1 MQTRM
6 PKLEQTPSFRFALIL
21 VVAAVAVGCRAPAKV
36 EPPLVFAAASTSDAL
51 TEIGKQF
58 ESERKTPVAFSFG
71 ASRDLA
77 RQVRSGAPADVLVS
91 ADAETVDALEKDG
104 LVAGADKHVLMSN
117 TLVVIVPK
125 DAPAGIR
132 APPDLKEVTHLAIGD
147 PATVPAGTY
156 ASKWLKNAGLWE
168 AVQDRLVPSLDV
180 RAALAAVEAGRAEAG
195 IVYRTDAA
203 SSQKVRVAFDVPAD
217 SAPAIAYVA
226 ARLKA
231 STNSAAGPFFEYLYG
246 QTARAIFLR
255 HGFALP

>member
-1 MQTRM
+1 MQARM
-6 PKLEQTPSFRFALIL
+6 TKFERMRALQSLLFL
-21 VVAAVAVGCRAPAKV
+21 VLAMVLGCRASGPA
-36 EPPLVFAAASTSDAL
+36 EPPLVFAAASTSEAL
-51 TEIGKQF
+51 TEIARQF
-58 ESERKTPVAFSFG
+58 EAERKTPVTFSFG

-104 LVAGADKHVLMSN
+104 LVRTGDRRVLMSN
-117 TLVVIVPK
+117 SLVVIVPK
-125 DAPAGIR
+125 DAPPDVR
-132 APPDLKEVTHLAIGD
+132 APADLKGVPHLAIGD
-147 PATVPAGTY
+147 PATVPAGSY
-156 ASKWLKNAGLWE
+156 AAKWLKTAGLWD

-203 SSQKVRVAFDVPAD
+203 ISSKVRVAFDVPAE
-217 SAPAIAYVA
+217 SAPAISYVA

-231 STNSAAGPFFEYLYG
+231 STNATAAPFFEYLFS
-246 QTARAIFLR
+246 QNARAIFLR